1 MCAIHVLKTG
11 DFDHTQRDQERKKNN
26 HCSPGSPNI
35 HEVFPHTRFFFLHN
49 INTSARQTG
58 KIRTYSSAFPL
69 CSPTF
74 PTTPERVL
82 NLVSFMSKC
91 CFRIAHSQF
100 SSYSSLF
107 KGRFCICLR
116 LWTFQENLRLLLRR
130 VCQDHPRNHKV
141 EEEHRVHH
149 QCLAVGRLAVGEEG
163 CGRESRPAEGR
174 RDHRQPHCEYDPPG
188 ADDQD
193 NPTHYHGHCKRH
205 DAISQHAQAL
215 EERDGATQQLGVE
228 GDDDGAKPHDDED
241 LGRTICFC

>member
-1 MCAIHVLKTG
+1 MCAVHVLKTG

-107 KGRFCICLR
+107 KGRFWYLSTVVDVPRKPSPTVAASMSRSSTQSQSRRGTQGTPPVPCGWEAGCRRGR
-116 LWTFQENLRLLLRR
+116 LWTRKSTSRR
-130 VCQDHPRNHKV
+130 T
-141 EEEHRVHH
+141 
-149 QCLAVGRLAVGEEG
+149 L
-163 CGRESRPAEGR
+163 
-174 RDHRQPHCEYDPPG
+174 
-188 ADDQD
+188 
-193 NPTHYHGHCKRH
+193 
-205 DAISQHAQAL
+205 
-215 EERDGATQQLGVE
+215 
-228 GDDDGAKPHDDED
+228 
-241 LGRTICFC
+241 